1 MPTTTSAPL
10 GQPTDRQ
17 RKQAE
22 DRAQR
27 VTFILDD
34 LRGQEYLL
42 EPYRR
47 AILKDHLRG
56 ALARLEGIPHD

>member
-1 MPTTTSAPL
+1 MMTITAPK

-17 RKQAE
+17 RKLAD

-56 ALARLEGIPHD
+56 ALARLEGIGHD